1 MAHELPALP
10 YDYSALEPHI
20 DARTMEIHHTK
31 HHNTYVTKLNGALAS
46 HPDLA
51 AKPVDELI
59 ADLSALPEAIRT
71 AVRNN
76 GGGHSNHTMF
86 WQVMGPNGGGA
97 PTGDVAN
104 AIDAAFGSFDTFK
117 AQFGAAGAGRFGS
130 GWVWLINNG
139 GSLGIESTPNQD
151 TPIHGREVGDS
162 RSRCLGARLLPEVPE
177 PTARLHQRLVR
188 HDQLGRS
195 EPETR
200 LTLRAE
206 WLRSSFSF
214 LPTWASGSR
223 PRLLLV
229 ARAAGVQ
236 FFRFNAGLAS
246 ILLLTALAFRPEPPE
261 GTPLASVGFA
271 ALVVATGAL
280 LIYWASI
287 GRAFAALRTPLLW
300 TTLVGGLGCCR
311 SPGSRV
317 VSRRGRTAGSSHDGQ
332 FRGVGGT
339 PGRELHRDDIGALV
353 PGAAVDGHLVAA
365 GDGEVPPRV
374 NAGADRGRCRGGRPL
389 ALATWQAPSGAGFD
403 RYVLS
408 IEGIFFWQRVL
419 FGLLG
424 PLVLAYLTWET
435 AKIQS
440 TQSATGIL
448 YVDFFTVIVGE
459 VLAKYLLV
467 SQRVPL

>member
-1 MAHELPALP
+1 MASVLFLF
-10 YDYSALEPHI
+10 
-20 DARTMEIHHTK
+20 
-31 HHNTYVTKLNGALAS
+31 LA
-46 HPDLA
+46 H
-51 AKPVDELI
+51 
-59 ADLSALPEAIRT
+59 
-71 AVRNN
+71 
-76 GGGHSNHTMF
+76 
-86 WQVMGPNGGGA
+86 
-97 PTGDVAN
+97 
-104 AIDAAFGSFDTFK
+104 
-117 AQFGAAGAGRFGS
+117 
-130 GWVWLINNG
+130 
-139 GSLGIESTPNQD
+139 LGIGIAAT
-151 TPIHGREVGDS
+151 
-162 RSRCLGARLLPEVPE
+162 
-177 PTARLHQRLVR
+177 
-188 HDQLGRS
+188 
-195 EPETR
+195 
-200 LTLRAE
+200 
-206 WLRSSFSF
+206 
-214 LPTWASGSR
+214 
-223 PRLLLV
+223 LLLV

-246 ILLLTALAFRPEPPE
+246 ILLLIALAFRPEPPE

-300 TTLVGGLGCCR
+300 TTLVGGLVAVAAQAVGW
-311 SPGSRV
+311 SAVEAGPPAVVTTASFVASAALLGGSCTAMILGHWYLVLPSMDISLLQGMVKFHLGSTLVRIV
-317 VSRRGRTAGSSHDGQ
+317 V
-332 FRGVGGT
+332 V
-339 PGRELHRDDIGALV
+339 
-353 PGAAVDGHLVAA
+353 AAVVA
-365 GDGEVPPRV
+365 
-374 NAGADRGRCRGGRPL
+374 L